1 MDGIKIRMVRE
12 LRGLTQN
19 NVADMLGIAQ
29 NTYSKYENNQSKISV
44 ETLEKI
50 AKVLEV
56 SPMDLMSSQPAII
69 NFQPNQGTQQSIGHV
84 DTIITNQKELYEQML
99 ASKDEE
105 IARMQ
110 KIIDSLLNKK

>member
-1 MDGIKIRMVRE
+1 MYGIKIRMVRE
-12 LRGLTQN
+12 LRGLSQE
-19 NVADMLGIAQ
+19 NVAARLGIAQ
-29 NTYSKYENNQSKISV
+29 NTYSKYENNQSKISA
-44 ETLEKI
+44 EMLENI

-56 SPMDLMSSQPAII
+56 SPMDLLSQQPAIV

-84 DTIITNQKELYEQML
+84 DTVINNQKELYEQML

-110 KIIDSLLNKK
+110 RIIDSLLDKK